1 MTKYG
6 MVLGGRL
13 NREWTM
19 INLSIIGKQTD
30 EGKLE
35 TNIFVCQSDKAT
47 ALELGLLIV
56 LQSYLKKT
64 MNIVAD
70 NTISN
75 PVEIKQSISSE
86 TKYVETDVGKLNRI
100 VEDLWS

>member
-1 MTKYG
+1 MKNRG
-6 MVLGGRL
+6 MVVGHQL
-13 NREWTM
+13 NRGWTM
-19 INLSIIGKQTD
+19 INLSIIGRQTD

-70 NTISN
+70 NTTSN
-75 PVEIKQSISSE
+75 PVEINQSTVSE
-86 TKYVETDVGKLNRI
+86 TKCVETNTENLSEI
-100 VEDLWS
+100 VKDLWD

>member
-1 MTKYG
+1 MKNRG
-6 MVLGGRL
+6 MVVGHQL
-13 NREWTM
+13 NRGWTM

-47 ALELGLLIV
+47 TLELGLLIV

-75 PVEIKQSISSE
+75 PVEIKQNTLSE
-86 TKYVETDVGKLNRI
+86 TKYIETSAENLSEI
-100 VEDLWS
+100 VKGLWS